1 MLNPRCI
8 YGFLCSEDRAKI
20 KMKIPI
26 IAICVWLSVATQS
39 ESFEKQAMFAAQHV
53 SASSL
58 DAKLPDRPFVA
69 WLNEVIGQEAGV
81 VWQLAECGAG
91 ASGRIGQDT
100 PACAEATVLLPN
112 GDTMI
117 VGISVGTFKK
127 GLIGE
132 PAFRGAVIKRV
143 EQLYQVRQL
152 SDLPE
157 MMRHPNGDPRAL
169 PELQAAPLRV
179 DVLPPTA
186 YALLASLGPGND
198 SSALGYLAPDE
209 ALPPP
214 PPLRRSQQNSG
225 EFVDASVVKK
235 AKPIYPAGAKTMGVS
250 GKVEV
255 KVVISESGRVI
266 EATAVSGHVALR
278 AAAEA
283 AARQWVYKPATL
295 DGVPMKTES
304 VLTFTF
310 GPGDQ

>member
-1 MLNPRCI
+1 
-8 YGFLCSEDRAKI
+8 
-20 KMKIPI
+20 MKIPI
-26 IAICVWLSVATQS
+26 IALCVWLSVATQS
-39 ESFEKQAMFAAQHV
+39 ESFEKQAMYAAQQV

-58 DAKLPDRPFVA
+58 DAKLPNRPFVV
-69 WLNEVIGQEAGV
+69 WLKEVIGQEAGV

-91 ASGRIGQDT
+91 ASVRSGQDT

-112 GDTMI
+112 GDTVI
-117 VGISVGTFKK
+117 IGISVGTFKK

-132 PAFRGAVIKRV
+132 PTFLGAVIKRV
-143 EQLYQVRQL
+143 EQLYQIRRL
-152 SDLPE
+152 SDLPTIL
-157 MMRHPNGDPRAL
+157 RQPNGAPRAL
-169 PELQAAPLRV
+169 PDLQANPLRV

-186 YALLASLGPGND
+186 YPLLASLGPGND
-198 SSALGYLAPDE
+198 SSSLGYLAPDE
-209 ALPPP
+209 EQPPT
-214 PPLRRSQQNSG
+214 PPLRRSKQNSG
-225 EFVDASVVKK
+225 EFVDASVIKK
-235 AKPIYPAGAKTMGVS
+235 AKPIYPASAKTMGVS

-255 KVVISESGRVI
+255 KVVISESGRVM

>member
-1 MLNPRCI
+1 
-8 YGFLCSEDRAKI
+8 
-20 KMKIPI
+20 MKIPI
-26 IAICVWLSVATQS
+26 IALCVWLSVATQS
-39 ESFEKQAMFAAQHV
+39 ESFEKQAILAVQQV

-58 DAKLPDRPFVA
+58 DAKLPNRPFVT
-69 WLNEVIGQEAGV
+69 WLSEVIGQDAGV
-81 VWQLAECGAG
+81 VWQLAECSAG
-91 ASGRIGQDT
+91 APVRADQDT

-112 GDTMI
+112 GDSVI

-143 EQLYQVRQL
+143 EQLFQVRRL

-157 MMRHPNGDPRAL
+157 MLRQPNGDLHAL
-169 PELQAAPLRV
+169 PDLQASQLRV
-179 DVLPPTA
+179 DILPPTA
-186 YALLASLGPGND
+186 YLLQASLGAGND
-198 SSALGYLAPDE
+198 SSALGSIASDD
-209 ALPPP
+209 APPP
-214 PPLRRSQQNSG
+214 TPPLRRSERNSG
-225 EFVDASVVKK
+225 AFVDASVIKK
-235 AKPIYPAGAKTMGVS
+235 AKPVYPAGAKTMGVS

-266 EATAVSGHVALR
+266 EATTVSGHVALR

>member
-1 MLNPRCI
+1 MYLGVL
-8 YGFLCSEDRAKI
+8 YSEVRAKI

-26 IAICVWLSVATQS
+26 IALCVWLSVATQS
-39 ESFEKQAMFAAQHV
+39 ESFEKQAMSVAQQV

-58 DAKLPDRPFVA
+58 DAKLPNRPFVA
-69 WLNEVIGQEAGV
+69 WLNEVIGQEAGI
-81 VWQLAECGAG
+81 VWQLSECGVG
-91 ASGRIGQDT
+91 APGRTGRDT
-100 PACAEATVLLPN
+100 QACAEATVLLPN
-112 GDTMI
+112 GDTVI
-117 VGISVGTFKK
+117 VGISVGTFKQ
-127 GLIGE
+127 GLIGD
-132 PAFRGAVIKRV
+132 PAFQGAVINRD
-143 EQLYQVRQL
+143 EQLIQVHRL

-157 MMRHPNGDPRAL
+157 MLRHPNGDPRAL
-169 PELQAAPLRV
+169 PDLQAGPLPV
-179 DVLPPTA
+179 NILPPTA
-186 YALLASLGPGND
+186 SPLLASLAPGNV
-198 SSALGYLAPDE
+198 SSAPELIAPDE
-209 ALPPP
+209 APPP
-214 PPLRRSQQNSG
+214 KPPLRRSRQNSG
-225 EFVDASVVKK
+225 EFVDASVIKK
-235 AKPIYPAGAKTMGVS
+235 AKPIYPSGAKTMGVS

>member
-1 MLNPRCI
+1 
-8 YGFLCSEDRAKI
+8 
-20 KMKIPI
+20 MKIPI
-26 IAICVWLSVATQS
+26 IALCVWLSVATQS
-39 ESFEKQAMFAAQHV
+39 ESFEKQAIYAVQQV

-58 DAKLPDRPFVA
+58 DAKLPNRPFVA
-69 WLNEVIGQEAGV
+69 WLNEVTGQEAGV
-81 VWQLAECGAG
+81 VWQLAECGTG
-91 ASGRIGQDT
+91 APVRTGQDA
-100 PACAEATVLLPN
+100 PACAEATVVLPN
-112 GDTMI
+112 GDSVI

-132 PAFRGAVIKRV
+132 PAFSGAVIKRV
-143 EQLYQVRQL
+143 EQLFQVRRL

-157 MMRHPNGDPRAL
+157 MLRQPNGDPHAL
-169 PELQAAPLRV
+169 PDLQTGQLRV
-179 DVLPPTA
+179 DILPPTA
-186 YALLASLGPGND
+186 YPLLASIGPGND
-198 SSALGYLAPDE
+198 SSALGFIAPDD
-209 ALPPP
+209 APPP
-214 PPLRRSQQNSG
+214 TPPLRRSERNSG
-225 EFVDASVVKK
+225 AFVDASVIKK
-235 AKPIYPAGAKTMGVS
+235 GKPVYPAGAKTMGVS

-310 GPGDQ
+310 NPGDQ

>member
-1 MLNPRCI
+1 
-8 YGFLCSEDRAKI
+8 
-20 KMKIPI
+20 MKIFL
-26 IAICVWLSVATQS
+26 IASFMCLSVAAQT
-39 ESFEKQAMFAAQHV
+39 ESFEKRAISTVQRIP
-53 SASSL
+53 ASNL
-58 DAKLPDRPFVA
+58 DAKLPNRSFGA
-69 WLNEVIGQEAGV
+69 WLSGLVGKDSGV
-81 VWQLAECGAG
+81 VWQLAECSFGAP
-91 ASGRIGQDT
+91 GRTGQDT
-100 PACAEATVLLPN
+100 SACAEATVLLPN
-112 GDTMI
+112 GDTVV

-132 PAFRGAVIKRV
+132 PAFHGAVIRRV
-143 EQLYQVRQL
+143 EQLYQVRRL

-157 MMRHPNGDPRAL
+157 MLRQPNGDPRAL
-169 PELQAAPLRV
+169 PDLQAGPLRV
-179 DVLPPTA
+179 DILPPATLP
-186 YALLASLGPGND
+186 LLASLGPGND
-198 SSALGYLAPDE
+198 SSAPELIAPDE
-209 ALPPP
+209 APPP
-214 PPLRRSQQNSG
+214 QPPLRRSRQNSG
-225 EFVDASVVKK
+225 EFVDASVIKK
-235 AKPIYPAGAKTMGVS
+235 AKPIYPSGAKAMGVS

>member
-1 MLNPRCI
+1 
-8 YGFLCSEDRAKI
+8 
-20 KMKIPI
+20 MKIPI
-26 IAICVWLSVATQS
+26 IALCVWLSVATQS
-39 ESFEKQAMFAAQHV
+39 ESFEKQAMYAAQQV

-58 DAKLPDRPFVA
+58 DAKLPNRPFVA
-69 WLNEVIGQEAGV
+69 WLNDVIGQEAGV
-81 VWQLAECGAG
+81 VWQLAECNAG
-91 ASGRIGQDT
+91 APGRTGQDT
-100 PACAEATVLLPN
+100 RACAEATVLLPN
-112 GDTMI
+112 GDTVI
-117 VGISVGTFKK
+117 IGISVGTFKK

-132 PAFRGAVIKRV
+132 PAFQGAVIRRV
-143 EQLYQVRQL
+143 DQLYQVRQL

-157 MMRHPNGDPRAL
+157 MLRHPNGDPHAL
-169 PELQAAPLRV
+169 PDLQAGPLRV
-179 DVLPPTA
+179 DILSPMAFP
-186 YALLASLGPGND
+186 LMASLGAGND
-198 SSALGYLAPDE
+198 SSTLGFIAPDE
-209 ALPPP
+209 ATPPP

-225 EFVDASVVKK
+225 AFVDATIIKK
-235 AKPIYPAGAKTMGVS
+235 AKPIYPASAKTMGVS

-278 AAAEA
+278 AAASA